1 MVAIPEQRVGELL
14 ETSSS
19 GFISAA
25 AAEQNIPPINRKN
38 TILAVTIIFQILAW
52 VAVFLRLYARFK
64 LTRAA
69 GWDDLTVVLA
79 AVSVTI
85 GTAFVIILPDY
96 GLGHHVLSLTL
107 GTYSDYLYWFW
118 AATISYFFSTTLI
131 KVSLLVQYL
140 RLFEK
145 RSTIYL
151 TIIALTVI
159 ISAWGI
165 TFVFLLV
172 FSCSPVKKFWSW
184 STPGKCFG
192 FGIGSE
198 DADAFFAS
206 FTTHSAFNMAFDI
219 VVLMFPIFSLSTI
232 DLQGKRKYAIA
243 GLAIMGSVVVAISIA
258 RLASIVET
266 RAGTYPVADP
276 TWLAPTSIVLSCLE
290 VDVAILCASIPI
302 FWPLI
307 SALTFG
313 KIFVVDEVIVQTESR
328 LEERPATAGSETE
341 LRTYDSRSSGR
352 RTPEAAK
359 HYKDPY
365 VVGHVRPVG
374 SESTFDGPGGTTT
387 HSANVEHTTVPLG
400 QIERLMK

>member
-1 MVAIPEQRVGELL
+1 MVAIPEQRAGELL

-19 GFISAA
+19 GYISAA
-25 AAEQNIPPINRKN
+25 SPEQNIPPINRKN
-38 TILAVTIIFQILAW
+38 TILAVSIIFQVLAW
-52 VAVFLRLYARFK
+52 VAVFFRLYARVK

-69 GWDDLTVVLA
+69 SWDDLLVVLA
-79 AVSVTI
+79 AVSVTT
-85 GTAFVIILPDY
+85 GTVFVGILPDY

-107 GTYSDYLYWFW
+107 GTYTDYLHLFW
-118 AATISYFFSTTLI
+118 AATISYFCSTTLI

-140 RLFEK
+140 RLFER
-145 RSTIYL
+145 RSNIYL
-151 TIIALTVI
+151 LIIALTAI

-184 STPGKCFG
+184 STPGHCFG

-198 DADAFFAS
+198 DADTFFAS
-206 FTTHSAFNMAFDI
+206 FATHSAFNMAFDV
-219 VVLMFPIFSLSTI
+219 VVLMFPIFSLSSI
-232 DLQGKRKYAIA
+232 DLQGNRKYAIA
-243 GLAIMGSVVVAISIA
+243 GLAVLGAVVVAISIA

-276 TWLAPTSIVLSCLE
+276 TWLAPTSVILSCLE

-328 LEERPATAGSETE
+328 VEQRPNTPGSETE
-341 LRTYDSRSSGR
+341 LRTYDSRTSGR

-365 VVGHVRPVG
+365 VVDHVRPVG
-374 SESTFDGPGGTTT
+374 AEGAFDGPGGTSSHT
-387 HSANVEHTTVPLG
+387 ANVEHTTVPLG
-400 QIERLMK
+400 QIERLMQ